1 MSTLEKFQSNFVNY
15 VGIEVLS
22 LDNGVARMSLSLRE
36 ELLNSGGMAHGG
48 VLATLADSAGGAA
61 AFSLLPYEKMAVT
74 TDFQITCLKSSSCES
89 LNAVATVIHQ
99 GRRFMR
105 SEVEITAGGS
115 LLAKAGVSFM
125 VIERPNY
132 QL

>member
-1 MSTLEKFQSNFVNY
+1 MSVLDKFNSNFVNY
-15 VGIEVLS
+15 VGIEVLA
-22 LDNGVARMSLSLRE
+22 LDDGVARMSLPLRE
-36 ELLNSGGMAHGG
+36 ELFNSGGIAHGG

-74 TDFQITCLKSSSCES
+74 TDFQITCLKSSRAGS
-89 LNAVATVIHQ
+89 LEAVGTVIHQ

-105 SEVEITAGGS
+105 SEVEITAEGV

-125 VIERPNY
+125 VIDRPNY
-132 QL
+132 

>member
-22 LDNGVARMSLSLRE
+22 LDNGVARMSLALRE
-36 ELLNSGGMAHGG
+36 ELMNSGGIAHGG
-48 VLATLADSAGGAA
+48 VLASLADSAGGAA

-74 TDFQITCLKSSSCES
+74 TDFQITCLKSSRSGSIE
-89 LNAVATVIHQ
+89 AVGTVIHQ

-105 SEVEITAGGS
+105 SEVEISSQGI

-125 VIERPNY
+125 VIDRPNY
-132 QL
+132 